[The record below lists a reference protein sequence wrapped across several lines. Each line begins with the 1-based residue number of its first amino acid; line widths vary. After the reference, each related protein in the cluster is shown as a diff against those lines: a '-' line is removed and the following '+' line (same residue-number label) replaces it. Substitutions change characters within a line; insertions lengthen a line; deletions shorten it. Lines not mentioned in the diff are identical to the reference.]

1 MYSLNE
7 HKIIGHVG
15 DNPASKQLDSG
26 QWATNIRVATNRQ
39 WKNDQGEKQEH
50 TDWHSISA
58 YGKLAEIMRDIVKKG
73 TQVYVSGRVQTREYQ
88 DKDGNKRYAT
98 ETIAS
103 DLIVLSPKE
112 EG

>member
-15 DNPASKQLDSG
+15 DAPISKELDNG
-26 QWATNIRVATNRQ
+26 QWVTNFRVATNRQ
-39 WKNDQGEKQEH
+39 WKNDRGEKQEH

-58 YGKLAEIMRDIVKKG
+58 YGKLAEIMRDTLKKG

-98 ETIAS
+98 ETIANDFILLGS
-103 DLIVLSPKE
+103 KELS
-112 EG
+112 